1 MAHAGHAG
9 HAGHAAGL
17 SGDSGGHGGH
27 DMATAFEWNA
37 RVRLLVSG
45 WESQTAAEYAAVLVL
60 LFVAGMLRELVA
72 ARRRGWL
79 LSGAGDRTSVQVKKE
94 AAMRYSCLY
103 AYDMILML
111 FIMSFNIGVCGDC
124 LRRRWT
130 LHVLNPTPVSATS
143 ALTRMT

>member
-1 MAHAGHAG
+1 M
-9 HAGHAAGL
+9 
-17 SGDSGGHGGH
+17 
-27 DMATAFEWNA
+27 
-37 RVRLLVSG
+37 
-45 WESQTAAEYAAVLVL
+45 LVL

-111 FIMSFNIGVCGDC
+111 FIMSFNIGVFVAIVSGVGVGHYMF
-124 LRRRWT
+124 W
-130 LHVLNPTPVSATS
+130 NPTPVSATS
-143 ALTRMT
+143 ALTRDDVEKLPCC